1 MKEYYLQ
8 TASVIL
14 VRIGLF
20 LAAAS
25 LVAVQFSNNSSLL

>member
-1 MKEYYLQ
+1 MKAYTIQ
-8 TASVIL
+8 TASIAL

-25 LVAVQFSNNSSLL
+25 LVAVQFSNNGSLL